1 MITPTKSPIVLWTR
15 IAGWPSRGLEVFP
28 RWGGREPGP
37 VGFLTCL
44 ALEYSELI
52 CHFQIWPAFSI
63 ILNHIQ
69 STHTNSMP
77 PVCQALGSTG
87 EPKLGEASWRKK
99 GLTTPEVMK
108 ESRHVRIVPMVNY
121 QMGCMAKTI
130 GCRRKEKR
138 EGLSGN
144 VLEGWI

>member
-1 MITPTKSPIVLWTR
+1 
-15 IAGWPSRGLEVFP
+15 
-28 RWGGREPGP
+28 
-37 VGFLTCL
+37 
-44 ALEYSELI
+44 
-52 CHFQIWPAFSI
+52 
-63 ILNHIQ
+63 
-69 STHTNSMP
+69 MP

-130 GCRRKEKR
+130 
-138 EGLSGN
+138 
-144 VLEGWI
+144 